1 LAASTVAATAM
12 MRASRARRWRVQL
25 RLELIE
31 TPTPPPGVWAGLTG
45 EQQAAVVA
53 LLARLI
59 AKMPL
64 CEAKEADDAR

>member
-1 LAASTVAATAM
+1 M
-12 MRASRARRWRVQL
+12 QL